1 MASEVKTNKIS
12 PATSTTINVG
22 DSGDTLALATDA
34 VTGFQVGSDAQ
45 GDVLYHDGTD
55 YTRLAAGTSGDFL
68 KTQGAGANPVWAS
81 AGGTNTPDFYA
92 YLDTDQAPADASW
105 EKVQFAAVAFQTG
118 STFSTANHR
127 WTPGVAG
134 KYYIYG
140 QAQCRADSNNKFSQL
155 RTSIQKNGA
164 DHTHTTDIN
173 VPENILRYYTSTVSA
188 IIDLDDDDYVELH
201 LYFDTYSGTRT
212 IYGSYQATHFMG
224 FKLLD

>member
-1 MASEVKTNKIS
+1 MALTKIEAS
-12 PATSTTINVG
+12 NIAP
-22 DSGDTLALATDA
+22 DA
-34 VTGFQVGSDAQ
+34 VEASNIADDAVGIAQLGATGTADATTFLR
-45 GDVLYHDGTD
+45 GDNSW
-55 YTRLAAGTSGDFL
+55 AA
-68 KTQGAGANPVWAS
+68 
-81 AGGTNTPDFYA
+81 AGGTNTPYFYA

>member
-1 MASEVKTNKIS
+1 MALTKIEAS
-12 PATSTTINVG
+12 NIAP
-22 DSGDTLALATDA
+22 DA
-34 VTGFQVGSDAQ
+34 VEASNIADDAVGIAQLGATGTADATTFLR
-45 GDVLYHDGTD
+45 GDNSW
-55 YTRLAAGTSGDFL
+55 AA
-68 KTQGAGANPVWAS
+68 
-81 AGGTNTPDFYA
+81 AGGTNTPYFYA

-155 RTSIQKNGA
+155 RTAIYKNGA
-164 DHTHTTDIN
+164 DHNHTVDIN

-188 IIDLDDDDYVELH
+188 IVDLDDDDYVELF
-201 LYFDTYSGTRT
+201 LYFDTYSGTIT

>member
-81 AGGTNTPDFYA
+81 AGGTNTPYFYA

-118 STFSTANHR
+118 STFSTADHR

-155 RTSIQKNGA
+155 RTAIYKNGA
-164 DHTHTTDIN
+164 DHNHTVDIN

-201 LYFDTYSGTRT
+201 VYFDTYSGTGT

>member
-1 MASEVKTNKIS
+1 MSKVKT
-12 PATSTTINVG
+12 
-22 DSGDTLALATDA
+22 DA
-34 VTGFQVGSDAQ
+34 IE
-45 GDVLYHDGTD
+45 
-55 YTRLAAGTSGDFL
+55 TR
-68 KTQGAGANPVWAS
+68 
-81 AGGTNTPDFYA
+81 AGGTSVLTIGTATQTIKLPGGTPGADKVLTSNATGEASWVAAAGSVNTPYFYA
-92 YLDTDQAPADASW
+92 YLDTNQAPADASW
-105 EKVQFAAVAFQTG
+105 EKVQFAAVSFQTG

-155 RTSIQKNGA
+155 RTAIWKNGA
-164 DHTHTTDIN
+164 DHNHTVDIN

-188 IIDLDDDDYVELH
+188 IIDLDADDYVEFY

>member
-1 MASEVKTNKIS
+1 MALTKIEAS
-12 PATSTTINVG
+12 NIAP
-22 DSGDTLALATDA
+22 DA
-34 VTGFQVGSDAQ
+34 VEASNIADDAVGIAQLGATGTADATTFLR
-45 GDVLYHDGTD
+45 GDNSW
-55 YTRLAAGTSGDFL
+55 AA
-68 KTQGAGANPVWAS
+68 
-81 AGGTNTPDFYA
+81 AGGTNTPYFYA

-118 STFSTANHR
+118 STFSTANDI

-155 RTSIQKNGA
+155 RTAIYKNGA
-164 DHTHTTDIN
+164 DHNHTVDIN

>member
-1 MASEVKTNKIS
+1 MALTKVDKTVIEATGTPSASTFLRGDGAWDS
-12 PATSTTINVG
+12 PLPSQTSQSGKFLTTN
-22 DSGDTLALATDA
+22 
-34 VTGFQVGSDAQ
+34 GS
-45 GDVLYHDGTD
+45 VSSW
-55 YTRLAAGTSGDFL
+55 AA
-68 KTQGAGANPVWAS
+68 
-81 AGGTNTPDFYA
+81 AGGTNTPYFYA

-105 EKVQFAAVAFQTG
+105 EKVQFAAVSFQTG
-118 STFSTANHR
+118 STFSTADHR

-155 RTSIQKNGA
+155 RTAIYKNGA
-164 DHTHTTDIN
+164 DHNHTVDIN

-188 IIDLDDDDYVELH
+188 IVDLDADDYVEFF